1 MTAIPVRMA
10 SETGMTD
17 QFSIRTMGAS
27 ELDIAIGWAE
37 SEGWNPG
44 RGDRDAFLAADADGF
59 LMGFLGD
66 EPVTAISV
74 VRYGPAFGFLGF
86 YICRPDQRGKGLG
99 WRTWQAGL
107 ERLEGRTVGL
117 DGVVAQ
123 QDNYRRSG
131 FVLEHRNIRFA
142 GAPVLPAPADPRLVR
157 VAGGNVAGVIAF
169 DTGFFPAPRP
179 RFLEAWLD
187 GKGGRRAYA
196 LIANGAIEGYGVIR
210 PAVSGFKIGPLFA
223 RTAEGAD
230 VLFRALA
237 AEAGGETIIIDC
249 PEPNAAAQSL
259 AARYALSP
267 AFETARMY
275 RGTALVLPLDSI
287 FGITSFELG

>member
-1 MTAIPVRMA
+1 M
-10 SETGMTD
+10 SD
-17 QFSIRTMGAS
+17 QFSIRTMGAN

-44 RGDRDAFLAADADGF
+44 RGDRDAFLAADPEGF

-99 WRTWQAGL
+99 WRTWQVGL
-107 ERLEGRTVGL
+107 ERLAGRTVGL
-117 DGVVAQ
+117 DGVIAQ

-131 FVLEHRNIRFA
+131 FVLEHRNIRFV
-142 GAPVLPAPADPRLVR
+142 GAPRLSAPTDLRLVR
-157 VAGGNVAGVIAF
+157 VDGGNAAEVIGF
-169 DTGFFPAPRP
+169 DSGFFPAPRP
-179 RFLEAWLD
+179 RFLNAWLD
-187 GKGGRRAYA
+187 GRGGRLAYA
-196 LIANGAIEGYGVIR
+196 LIDDGAIEGYGVIR

-223 RTAEGAD
+223 CTAEGAD
-230 VLFRALA
+230 ILFRALA
-237 AEAGGETIIIDC
+237 AVSGDEMLVIDC
-249 PEPNAAAQSL
+249 PEPNTAAL
-259 AARYALSP
+259 ALAERYGLSA

-275 RGTALVLPLDSI
+275 RGAAPVLPLDSI